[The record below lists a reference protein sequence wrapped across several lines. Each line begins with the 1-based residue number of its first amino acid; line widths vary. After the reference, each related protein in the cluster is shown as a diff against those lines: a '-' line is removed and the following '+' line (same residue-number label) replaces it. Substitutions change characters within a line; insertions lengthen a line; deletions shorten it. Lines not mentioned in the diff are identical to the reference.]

1 MARLIY
7 SRAAMADMER
17 LTDFL
22 MQSDPVAAE
31 DTVRLIEEAVGVL
44 RNHPLIGRSAEADL
58 RELIASR
65 GQSGYVVL
73 YRFDPA
79 QDLVFLLA
87 VRHQREAGY
96 SGDA

>member
-1 MARLIY
+1 
-7 SRAAMADMER
+7 MADMER

-22 MQSDPVAAE
+22 IQSDPVAAE

-44 RNHPLIGRSAEADL
+44 RNLPLIGRSAEADL